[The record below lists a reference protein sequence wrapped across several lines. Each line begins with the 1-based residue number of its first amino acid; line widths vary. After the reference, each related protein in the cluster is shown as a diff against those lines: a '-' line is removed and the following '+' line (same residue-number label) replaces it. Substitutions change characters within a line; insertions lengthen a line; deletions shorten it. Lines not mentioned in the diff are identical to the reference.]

1 MIVGTVKN
9 LVKLLR
15 ENICENTT
23 LSAGSIVEISK
34 LPVLILNGP
43 KLNEKKRLMR
53 DPERITVIDKEAG
66 QAVRE
71 IPPRWYDLQFDVNI
85 SCNSNLELLD
95 MIAAFSKLN
104 QAEKLITSIRD
115 ERERSYLW
123 YWRVMAGADINPN
136 VSQVYQ
142 GRGSITIFD
151 VEIYSDIREV
161 IPLIEKINVDINS
174 DIVEV
179 QA

>member
-1 MIVGTVKN
+1 MIVDTVRK

-43 KLNEKKRLMR
+43 TLTEKKRLMR
-53 DPERITVIDKEAG
+53 DPERITVIDTEAG

-71 IPPRWYDLQFDVNI
+71 VPPRWYDLQFDVNI
-85 SCNSNLELLD
+85 SCNSNLELLN

-104 QAEKLITSIRD
+104 QAKNLITAIRD

-123 YWRVMAGADINPN
+123 YWRVMAGASINPN

-161 IPLIEKINVDINS
+161 IPLIEKINLDINS

-179 QA
+179 Q